1 MTHDALH
8 SEVPDPETPN
18 PEAPN
23 FDARQLRDALG
34 RFTTGVT
41 VVTTRDSHGQPYGV
55 TANSF
60 TSVSID
66 PPLVL
71 WCQALSA
78 RSYPVY
84 QGSRYFAVNILAEH
98 QREVSGRFAKSGD
111 DQFTDLAHD
120 SGLGEVPILP
130 EVSAH
135 LECIKVA
142 SHLAGDHVIYI
153 GQVQRLAVS
162 DSRPLVFSG
171 GQYVTL

>member
-1 MTHDALH
+1 MTHG
-8 SEVPDPETPN
+8 P
-18 PEAPN
+18 PN

-41 VVTTRDSHGQPYGV
+41 VVTTRDAHGQPHGV

-60 TSVSID
+60 TSVSLD

-71 WCQALSA
+71 WCQALNA

-84 QGSRYFAVNILAEH
+84 RDSPYFAVNILAEH
-98 QREVSGRFAKSGD
+98 QREVSGRFARSGED
-111 DQFTDLAHD
+111 KFADLPHD

-130 EVSAH
+130 EVVAH
-135 LECIKVA
+135 LECLKVA
-142 SHLAGDHVIYI
+142 SHLTGDHVIYI

-162 DSRPLVFSG
+162 EGQPLIFNG
-171 GQYVTL
+171 GQYMRVMPHEEEALRED